1 MRTTIRRAF
10 TLIELLVVLGI
21 IALLGSII
29 LLAMG
34 RVRKTGDV
42 TAERAM
48 VVALKNGV
56 EQFKQEFGF
65 LPPLVIDD
73 PAGGPGGAPVD
84 INGTI
89 FVWPTTDLYLP
100 TTTLN
105 GSTGPTDRR
114 CYSQYSLPYYLA
126 GSCDELYD
134 GVDGLGFTAPSS
146 SHDGT
151 FSKRGRRHEP
161 IVDPTLQKTRSGQNR
176 LSPRVP
182 ITGNTP
188 ANQRSRAAH
197 TILDR
202 WSDGTAINSRPIRYY
217 RWLPDFW
224 PQSNTAQSGQVHYWN
239 IPFVVGGD
247 PTNLNPPAN
256 IELKSAEWAIVSAG
270 PDRLF
275 GDEGGVYNPEAVKD
289 NIVEV
294 GR

>member
-1 MRTTIRRAF
+1 M
-10 TLIELLVVLGI
+10 IELMVVLGI
-21 IALLGSII
+21 IALLGSIV
-29 LLAMG
+29 LLALG
-34 RVRKTGDV
+34 KVRKTGDV

-65 LPPLVIDD
+65 LPPLVVDVPD
-73 PAGGPGGAPVD
+73 AAHANAPVD

-89 FVWPTTDLYLP
+89 FVWSTKDLYDP
-100 TTTLN
+100 NTIIN
-105 GSTGPTDRR
+105 GSTGPADRR
-114 CYSQYSLPYYLA
+114 CYSQLSLPYYLA

-134 GVDGLGFTAPSS
+134 GVDGLGFTAPNT
-146 SHDGT
+146 SHDGS
-151 FSKRGRRHEP
+151 FSKRGRTHAA
-161 IVDPTLQKTRSGQNR
+161 IVDPTAQKTRFSQIR
-176 LSPRVP
+176 LTPRVP
-182 ITGNTP
+182 VTGNTP

-197 TILDR
+197 TIMDR
-202 WSDGTAINSRPIRYY
+202 WSDGTAANSRPIRYY
-217 RWLPDFW
+217 RWLPDYW
-224 PQSNTAQSGQVHYWN
+224 PQTNAAQAGQVHYWN
-239 IPFVVGGD
+239 IPFVIGGD

-275 GDEGGVYNPEAVKD
+275 GDEGGVYNAEAVKD